1 MVLNWFFKDTSSG
14 DQNITPNEA
23 KRKSQKSSADGFHQA
38 ILSQLSEWLQDLRK
52 TQEVMPLLTYEDAIQ
67 YFITDRPSDSRI
79 EKGAI
84 LRQPHPQGQF
94 LAQMF
99 LDSSNQ
105 ILYCSDGKPYGR
117 KLVVKKLDQELE
129 DTFGTKDLIIVE

>member
-1 MVLNWFFKDTSSG
+1 MNWFFKDTSSG
-14 DQNITPNEA
+14 DHNITPNEA
-23 KRKSQKSSADGFHQA
+23 KRKSQKSSAEA

-52 TQEVMPLLTYEDAIQ
+52 TQEVIPLLTYEDAIQ

-117 KLVVKKLDQELE
+117 KLVVKTLDRELE